1 MSIFRSRCR
10 NNIGKGA
17 KLYALPT
24 CPQLQFELNELTAR
38 HDCDLVDAKHFHH
51 LVSEM
56 IDDFYGDA
64 VAGRRW
70 ERTRDRTVQRGP
82 GVGVDFRLQR
92 RLQRAIRIVLTR
104 K

>member
-10 NNIGKGA
+10 NNIGKEA

-70 ERTRDRTVQRGP
+70 ERSEIALC
-82 GVGVDFRLQR
+82 GVAQASASISAFSVVFSAPYGSF
-92 RLQRAIRIVLTR
+92 
-104 K
+104 